1 LAPTAAI
8 EFEEYNN
15 HHEKK
20 ATDMAAAPICITCN
34 LERTL
39 VSIQPTRN
47 RHDVR
52 QYECPKCRSTF
63 RLVVQRAPQESNDM
77 AFDNPALRTGT
88 R

>member
-1 LAPTAAI
+1 MI
-8 EFEEYNN
+8 
-15 HHEKK
+15 
-20 ATDMAAAPICITCN
+20 AAPICVTCN

-63 RLVVQRAPQESNDM
+63 RLVVQRASLDADV
-77 AFDNPALRTGT
+77 AFDALALQAAAR
-88 R
+88 

>member
-1 LAPTAAI
+1 
-8 EFEEYNN
+8 
-15 HHEKK
+15 
-20 ATDMAAAPICITCN
+20 MAAAPICMICD

-52 QYECPKCRSTF
+52 QYECPKCRSAF
-63 RLVVQRAPQESNDM
+63 RLVVERTSLESSV
-77 AFDNPALRTGT
+77 AFDRPVMLTGT

>member
-1 LAPTAAI
+1 
-8 EFEEYNN
+8 
-15 HHEKK
+15 
-20 ATDMAAAPICITCN
+20 MTCN

-52 QYECPKCRSTF
+52 QYECHKCRSVF
-63 RLVVQRAPQESNDM
+63 RLVEQRAPLDSDEA
-77 AFDNPALRTGT
+77 AFDAPPLPTGA

>member
-1 LAPTAAI
+1 LPRTAAI
-8 EFEEYNN
+8 DFAEYNN

-20 ATDMAAAPICITCN
+20 AMYMAAAPICITCN

-63 RLVVQRAPQESNDM
+63 RLVVQRAPEESDDM
-77 AFDNPALRTGT
+77 ALDNPSLRTGT